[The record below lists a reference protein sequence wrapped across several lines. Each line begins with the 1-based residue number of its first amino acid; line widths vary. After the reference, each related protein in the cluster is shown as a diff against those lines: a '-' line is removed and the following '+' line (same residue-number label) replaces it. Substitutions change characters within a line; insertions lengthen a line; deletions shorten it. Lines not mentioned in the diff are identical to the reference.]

1 MKLEFSR
8 EEVLALILAHA
19 NRICPLGRFNNVS
32 ELYGYVSNVVV
43 SVKEAEERAGDEAQ

>member
-8 EEVLALILAHA
+8 EEILALILAHA
-19 NRICPLGRFNNVS
+19 NRICPLGQFNTVA

-43 SVKEAEERAGDEAQ
+43 SKETSGGSDEAQ